1 MNIPQVK
8 RHDSPLLKS
17 STVIFFSHLIGKQY
31 VCVKLAGPI
40 YSIDTIVSLSPEMD
54 VRPL

>member
-40 YSIDTIVSLSPEMD
+40 YSIDTILSLSPEMD